1 MSSVERKWWFFL
13 PLMVLACLSTLF
25 LFRSAQV
32 PSTGSLAYFLIFAL
46 CSACLHRVLS
56 FLTWLLL
63 LWLAPKLAD
72 RRIAAK

>member
-32 PSTGSLAYFLIFAL
+32 PSTGSLAFLLFAL
-46 CSACLHRVLS
+46 CFACLHRVLS

-63 LWLAPKLAD
+63 LWLAPMLAD